1 MEKLVTWF
9 KSSLTFLYRVLTK
22 NGIINKQ
29 NQEQSASPASA
40 SSSEPDG
47 MYPST
52 FTPLL
57 VLNESI

>member
-40 SSSEPDG
+40 SSSEHDG

-57 VLNESI
+57 VLNVGI